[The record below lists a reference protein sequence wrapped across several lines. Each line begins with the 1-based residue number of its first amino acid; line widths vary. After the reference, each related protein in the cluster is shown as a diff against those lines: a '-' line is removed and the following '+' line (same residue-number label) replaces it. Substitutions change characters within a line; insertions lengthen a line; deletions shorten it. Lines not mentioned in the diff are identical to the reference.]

1 MTAEERKKVKAKAYA
16 ALAFGV
22 TLTTI
27 CLLALPPYW
36 RQEAGNMIGV
46 LFLLNGAV
54 LAARWAIGRAKNP
67 PTGQ

>member
-1 MTAEERKKVKAKAYA
+1 MAEMNPIKRKAYY

-36 RQEAGNMIGV
+36 REVAGNMIGV
-46 LFLLNGAV
+46 LLLLWAAV
-54 LAARWAIGRAKNP
+54 FCARWAIGNVKHP
-67 PTGQ
+67 PL

>member
-1 MTAEERKKVKAKAYA
+1 MTAEERKRIKAKGYA

-54 LAARWAIGRAKNP
+54 FCARWAIGNVKHP
-67 PTGQ
+67 PL